1 MLRQD
6 IELGIKEALKSG
18 DQIRLSTLRFLLAAV
33 QNEEIAKQRE
43 AADEDVIAVVQ
54 KQVKQHKESIEA
66 YEKGGRRELAQKEKN
81 ELEILNKFLP
91 QQMSE
96 EEIKKIVDEA
106 RVSLSEGD
114 KNNFGKVMGMVMAMV
129 KGKADGNLVSK
140 VVKEL
145 VQ

>member
-66 YEKGGRRELAQKEKN
+66 YEKGGRQELAQKEKN

-106 RVSLSEGD
+106 RASLSEGD